1 MNGDELQEQLEN
13 IRLRLL
19 ETIADLED
27 EALLQP
33 GAIGSWSVR
42 DFLFLLSNWESEL
55 VTALRQIE
63 GGKKPQRLLK
73 ALADRDAYNRER
85 LQEIPD
91 RDLDQVFDD
100 LQAVRLELEDWLT
113 RFKDSELTNPRR
125 YSWLG
130 GKSLSDLVVETSFGY
145 EARFLL
151 HLELFADQWLQIP
164 LVDLE
169 NIEVLDHDDPRKGNG
184 VSG

>member
-19 ETIADLED
+19 ESIAELED

-33 GAIGSWSVR
+33 GAVGSWSVR
-42 DFLFLLSNWESEL
+42 DLLFLLSNWESEL

-63 GGKKPQRLLK
+63 SGKKPQRLLK

-85 LQEIPD
+85 LEEIPD

-100 LQAVRLELEDWLT
+100 LQAVRVELEEWLT
-113 RFKDSELTNPRR
+113 HFQDNELTNPRR
-125 YSWLG
+125 YNWLG
-130 GKSLSDLVVETSFGY
+130 GKSLSDLVAETSFNY
-145 EARFLL
+145 EASFLPA
-151 HLELFADQWLQIP
+151 LEQFADQWLQIP
-164 LVDLE
+164 LVDLGS
-169 NIEVLDHDDPRKGNG
+169 IEVLDHDDPRKGNG
-184 VSG
+184 VAG